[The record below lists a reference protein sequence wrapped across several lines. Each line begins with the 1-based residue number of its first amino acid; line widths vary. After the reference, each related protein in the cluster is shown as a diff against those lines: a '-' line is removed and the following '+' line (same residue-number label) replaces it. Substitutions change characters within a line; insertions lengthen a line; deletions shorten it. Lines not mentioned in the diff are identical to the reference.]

1 MFLKRIDVTG
11 FKSFADHT
19 EIAFSPGITAV
30 VGPNGSGKSNIADA
44 IRWVLG
50 EQSAR
55 TLRGA
60 KMEDVIFAGSES
72 RRAINYCEVSLTLD
86 NVDKHLGVVFD
97 EVTVTRRMYR
107 SGESEYLINKQSCRL
122 KDIAELF
129 MDSGMGRESYS
140 IIGQG
145 KIEEMLSTRAE
156 DRRGAFEDAAGIVKF
171 KFRKREAERRLAETD
186 QNITRVDDI
195 LDELERQAGPLE
207 AEANRARAFQLLQ
220 EEHRALDI
228 GLLVSE
234 IEEQTQRWKQ
244 AQATSLQAGENR
256 DAARLLLA
264 EVEQTLAVL
273 RRNLEN
279 HRQSAEALQ
288 RQHVDAIERRERLQ
302 GELALHQERA
312 KNGSAAIEDREKQ
325 LTGLAEERSELQSDL
340 ERVLLRENEITG
352 QIERKQGEL
361 ETAAHAVDPGVK
373 ARLEG
378 DIARLNEE
386 YIELHHHS
394 AGFRNEI
401 KMAEEYLA
409 QDSQKRER
417 LTTERNRFAEDE
429 ERLVQELTNWQAKV
443 EDQQNELQEL
453 MRRQEEL
460 SHAQTKQTEAEAAT
474 VADIHRAES
483 ETASLVSRLE
493 LLTELENGYDG
504 YALGAKTVLQ
514 AASKDRLTGIH
525 GPIAGLIQVQKSHE
539 VAIETALGGALQN
552 IVVDHEAAGRAA
564 IDLLKQRHAGRATF
578 LPLSVVRSRLLQDTE
593 RSKLTGQAG
602 VVGIASDLVDC
613 DAKYRQV
620 IEHLLGN
627 VVVTDNLVHANQA
640 AKILNYRV
648 RIVSLEGDVVSPGG
662 AMTGGSISRKG
673 PGLLGRSRER
683 QEVERLINERR
694 ATVTALREKQQ
705 ELRQIIE
712 QTTDKQ
718 RESSLRINEIRSGL
732 ESARS
737 GRQDASN
744 RLESVQDRLQ
754 TLDWEISELAVG
766 HTGWQERLKTA
777 RQGLTDVL
785 AAIETTEK
793 NLADARRTLLERETS
808 LSEAQDALTAIRVEL
823 ATLMQ
828 EQSTVEQQIAD
839 LRARIHRLSMRLQQL
854 EHEIRDLDASRETEL
869 RAAEGAAQT
878 LTEVEGDVA
887 ELEQKTTAVRQEVQQ
902 MESDV
907 VDLEKTVRRRQQEL
921 SSTEEQVHRAEVA
934 EQRIDG
940 DLKHALNRM
949 GEAHKMTFEWAREH
963 HRLDVPVAAA
973 KQRAEQLQRQMNQMG
988 QVHLGAIEEWERISE
1003 RLQFLTRERTDLRQ
1017 AEEQLQSVIAELDEE
1032 MSKRFEETFEAI
1044 RNEFRVSFRQL
1055 FGGGKADLTLTD
1067 PTDLLQTGIEVIA
1080 QPPGKKLQN
1089 LNLLSGGERAL
1100 TAMALLFAIL
1110 RVRPVPFCVLDEVE
1124 AALDEANVGRFAQ
1137 QLRSFSDETQFIV
1150 VTHRRGTMEEADA
1163 LYGVTMQ
1170 ESGVSALIG
1179 VRLEDQGVDP
1189 DMETA

>member
-72 RRAINYCEVSLTLD
+72 RRPINYCEVSLTLD
-86 NVDKHLGVVFD
+86 NVDRHLGVVFD

-107 SGESEYLINKQSCRL
+107 SGESEYLINKQPCRL

-129 MDSGMGRESYS
+129 MDSGLGRESYS

-145 KIEEMLSTRAE
+145 KIDEMLSTRAE

-171 KFRKREAERRLAETD
+171 KFRKREAQRRLTETD

-207 AEANRARAFQLLQ
+207 AEANRARAFQELQ

-228 GLLVSE
+228 GLLVSD
-234 IEEQTQRWKQ
+234 IEEQTERWKQ
-244 AQATSLQAGENR
+244 AQAAALQAGENR
-256 DAARLLLA
+256 DAVRLALA
-264 EVEQTLAVL
+264 DVEQSLSTW

-279 HRQSAEALQ
+279 HRQSAELLQ
-288 RQHVDAIERRERLQ
+288 RQHVEAIERRERLQ

-312 KNGSAAIEDREKQ
+312 KSGSATIEDREKQ
-325 LTGLAEERSELQSDL
+325 LSSLAEERAELQADL
-340 ERVLLRENEITG
+340 ERVLLRQNEIAG
-352 QIERKQGEL
+352 QMERKQGEL
-361 ETAAHAVDPGVK
+361 EAAAHAVDPGVK
-373 ARLEG
+373 ARLEA

-409 QDSQKRER
+409 QDSQKHDRLSAER
-417 LTTERNRFAEDE
+417 VRFAADE
-429 ERLVQELTNWQAKV
+429 ERLVQELGQWQEEV
-443 EDQQNELQEL
+443 EVRKSELQEL
-453 MRRQEEL
+453 TRQIEEL
-460 SHAQTKQTEAEAAT
+460 STTQTKQAEAEAAS
-474 VADIHRAES
+474 VAAIHHAES

-525 GPIAGLIQVQKSHE
+525 GPIAGLIQVQKAHE

-578 LPLSVVRSRLLQDTE
+578 LPLSVVRSRLLQSTE
-593 RSKLTGQAG
+593 RSKLQGQPG

-613 DAKYRQV
+613 DSQYRQV
-620 IEHLLGN
+620 VEHLLGN

-648 RIVSLEGDVVSPGG
+648 RIVSMEGDVVSPGG

-683 QEVERLINERR
+683 HEVDRLIGERR
-694 ATVTALREKQQ
+694 ERVAALRERQQ
-705 ELRQIIE
+705 ELRQSIE
-712 QTTDKQ
+712 QTAEKQ
-718 RESSLRINEIRSGL
+718 RQSSVRMNEIRAGL

-737 GRQDASN
+737 RTQDATN
-744 RLESVQDRLQ
+744 RVESVRDRLQ
-754 TLDWEISELAVG
+754 TLDWEISELTVG
-766 HTGWQERLKTA
+766 HKSWEERLKTA
-777 RQGLTDVL
+777 RQGLADVL
-785 AAIETTEK
+785 LAIEKTEK
-793 NLADARRTLLERETS
+793 SLAETRRILAERETS
-808 LSEAQDALTAIRVEL
+808 LSEAQDALTAIRVEM
-823 ATLMQ
+823 ATFMQ

-839 LRARIHRLSMRLQQL
+839 LRTRIHRLARRQQQL
-854 EHEIRDLDASRETEL
+854 EQEIRELDASRETEL
-869 RAAEGAAQT
+869 RAADEAAQT
-878 LTEVEGDVA
+878 LIEVETDVD
-887 ELEQKTTAVRQEVQQ
+887 ELEQKTTVVRQEVQQ

-907 VDLEKTVRRRQQEL
+907 AELEQTVRRRQQEL
-921 SSTEEQVHRAEVA
+921 TNAEEQVHRAEVA
-934 EQRIDG
+934 EQRIDV

-949 GEAHKMTFEWAREH
+949 GEAHKMTYEWARQH
-963 HRLDVPVAAA
+963 HRLTVPAAGA
-973 KQRAEQLQRQMNQMG
+973 RQRAEQLQRQMNQMG
-988 QVHLGAIEEWERISE
+988 QVHLGAIEEWERLSE
-1003 RLQFLTRERTDLRQ
+1003 RLQFLTRERLDLRQ

-1032 MSKRFEETFEAI
+1032 MSKRFYETFEAI
-1044 RNEFRVSFRQL
+1044 RQEFRVSFRVL

-1067 PTDLLQTGIEVIA
+1067 PEDLLETGIEVVA

-1137 QLRSFSDETQFIV
+1137 QLRTFSDETQFIV

-1179 VRLEDQGVDP
+1179 VRLEDQGFDP

>member
-19 EIAFSPGITAV
+19 EIAFSPGITVV

-72 RRAINYCEVSLTLD
+72 RRPINYCEVSLTLD
-86 NVDKHLGVVFD
+86 NADRHLGVVFD

-107 SGESEYLINKQSCRL
+107 SGENEYLINKQPCRL

-129 MDSGMGRESYS
+129 MDSGLGRESYS

-145 KIEEMLSTRAE
+145 KIEEMLSTHAE

-171 KFRKREAERRLAETD
+171 KFRKREAQRRLAETD

-195 LDELERQAGPLE
+195 LDELKRQVGPLE
-207 AEANRARAFQLLQ
+207 AEANRARAFQAVQ

-228 GLLVSE
+228 GLLVSD
-234 IEEQTQRWKQ
+234 IEEQTERWKQ
-244 AQATSLQAGENR
+244 AQASSLQAVENR
-256 DAARLLLA
+256 DAVRLALA
-264 EVEQTLAVL
+264 DVEQSLSTW

-279 HRQSAEALQ
+279 HRQSAEFLQ
-288 RQHVDAIERRERLQ
+288 RQHVEAIERRERLQ
-302 GELALHQERA
+302 GELALHAERA
-312 KNGSAAIEDREKQ
+312 KSSLATIEDREKQ
-325 LTGLAEERSELQSDL
+325 LSSLAQERAELQADL
-340 ERVLLRENEITG
+340 QRWSLRQNEIAE
-352 QIERKQGEL
+352 QMERKQGEL
-361 ETAAHAVDPGVK
+361 EAAAHAVDPGVK
-373 ARLEG
+373 ARLEA

-409 QDSQKRER
+409 QDSQKHDRLSAER
-417 LTTERNRFAEDE
+417 GRFAADE
-429 ERLVQELTNWQAKV
+429 QRLVQELAQWQEEV
-443 EDQQNELQEL
+443 EVRQTELQEL
-453 MRRQEEL
+453 TRQVEEL
-460 SHAQTKQTEAEAAT
+460 STMQTRQAEAEAVS
-474 VADIHRAES
+474 VAEIHRAES
-483 ETASLVSRLE
+483 ETASLLSRLE

-525 GPIAGLIQVQKSHE
+525 GPIAGLIQVQKAHE

-578 LPLSVVRSRLLQDTE
+578 LPLSVVRSRLLQNME
-593 RSKLTGQAG
+593 RTKLQGQPG

-613 DAKYRQV
+613 DSQYRQV
-620 IEHLLGN
+620 VEHLLGN
-627 VVVTDNLVHANQA
+627 VVVTDNLVHANLA

-683 QEVERLINERR
+683 QEVERLVAERQGSV
-694 ATVTALREKQQ
+694 ATLRERQQ
-705 ELRQIIE
+705 ELRQSIE
-712 QTTDKQ
+712 QTAEKQ
-718 RESSLRINEIRSGL
+718 RESSVRMNEIRAGL

-737 GRQDASN
+737 RRQDASN
-744 RLESVQDRLQ
+744 RVESVRDRLQ

-766 HTGWQERLKTA
+766 HTSWQERLKAA

-785 AAIETTEK
+785 FAIEKTERS
-793 NLADARRTLLERETS
+793 LAETRNTLAERETS
-808 LSEAQDALTAIRVEL
+808 LSEAQDALTAIRVEM
-823 ATLMQ
+823 ATFMQ
-828 EQSTVEQQIAD
+828 EQSTVAQQIAD
-839 LRARIHRLSMRLQQL
+839 FRARIHRLDRRQQEL
-854 EHEIRDLDASRETEL
+854 EQEVGELDASRETEL
-869 RAAEGAAQT
+869 RAADEAAKT
-878 LTEVEGDVA
+878 LIEVETDVD
-887 ELEQKTTAVRQEVQQ
+887 ELEQKTTAVRQELQQ

-907 VDLEKTVRRRQQEL
+907 AQLEQTVRRRQQEL
-921 SSTEEQVHRAEVA
+921 TNAEEQAHRAEVA
-934 EQRIDG
+934 EQRIDV
-940 DLKHALNRM
+940 DLKHALHRM
-949 GEAHKMTFEWAREH
+949 GEAYKMTYEWAREH
-963 HRLDVPVAAA
+963 HRLTVPAAA
-973 KQRAEQLQRQMNQMG
+973 ARQRAEQLQRQMNQMG
-988 QVHLGAIEEWERISE
+988 QVHLGAIEEWERLSE
-1003 RLQFLTRERTDLRQ
+1003 RLQFLTRERFDLRQ

-1032 MSKRFEETFEAI
+1032 MSKRFYETFEAI
-1044 RNEFRVSFRQL
+1044 RQEFQVTFRVL
-1055 FGGGKADLTLTD
+1055 FDGGKADLTLTD
-1067 PTDLLQTGIEVIA
+1067 PEDLLQTGIEVVA

-1100 TAMALLFAIL
+1100 IAMALLFAVL
-1110 RVRPVPFCVLDEVE
+1110 RVRPVPFCLLDEVE

-1150 VTHRRGTMEEADA
+1150 VTHRRGTMEEGDA
-1163 LYGVTMQ
+1163 LYGVMMQ

-1179 VRLEDQGVDP
+1179 VRLEDQGFDP
-1189 DMETA
+1189 DMVTA